1 MAMMTREEFA
11 TVLARSAARVKRE
24 PNAHPSQ
31 RSVCADAQ
39 SLREQIREAGLSLY
53 LRRKLHVALS
63 CIEMARWA
71 RERGELSTAR
81 MHMDCA
87 RDYYRQAG
95 GK

>member
-24 PNAHPSQ
+24 PDTHPSQ
-31 RSVCADAQ
+31 RTACADAQ
-39 SLREQIREAGLSLY
+39 ALREHIRTSGASLY
-53 LRRKLHVALS
+53 MRRKLHVALS
-63 CIEMARWA
+63 CLEMARWA
-71 RERGELSTAR
+71 RERGELDTAR

-87 RDYYRQAG
+87 RDYYRQAV

>member
-1 MAMMTREEFA
+1 MTKEEFV
-11 TVLARSAARVKRE
+11 TILARSAARVKAE
-24 PNAHPSQ
+24 PDVHPSQ

-39 SLREQIREAGLSLY
+39 ALRESIRASGLSLY
-53 LRRKLHVALS
+53 MRRKLHVALS
-63 CIEMARWA
+63 CLEMARWA

-95 GK
+95 GV